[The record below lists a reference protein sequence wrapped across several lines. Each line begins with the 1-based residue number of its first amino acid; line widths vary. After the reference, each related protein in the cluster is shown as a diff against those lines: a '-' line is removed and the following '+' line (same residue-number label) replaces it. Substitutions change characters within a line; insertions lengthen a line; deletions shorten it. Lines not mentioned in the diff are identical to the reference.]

1 MINEPCQAYT
11 EYRGEL
17 RLLDERDAA
26 LAASSLWFGVW
37 TVPIDLELGAL
48 YLRPEQK
55 QFVRLNLGFSA
66 AEMAS
71 LKEVRLDVQRRSG
84 RQVLKT
90 VTLPATPADIQ
101 RQRAKIPNGL
111 RDDFRNLLLANL
123 DLSFLPVQPFDD
135 PQRNWVIRATA
146 IDRRGL
152 EMWTM
157 TSPPFCRLAHDSPQ
171 PAVTSVRINEQ
182 GHFLVNDK
190 PWMPWGVT
198 YGHNP
203 VYDGPAESGNYHNL
217 ANLKPWSHYDR
228 HGGNLANRS
237 LWDANCLRF
246 VEGAAPLTPERLAEM
261 FKQGLYASTVFISPP
276 APGKPWSAELLKTI
290 DVAPNVVAVSPGPE
304 EAFGYF
310 APMSAAQIDNVK
322 KNVQHLRQVTGKPV
336 MVGHGGYWT
345 RLEFER
351 VPFFDIFD
359 PETEPLY
366 PAPLHTD
373 LQPVVAGQPKVIWL
387 RPQMY
392 ESVPY
397 ERWRYHVYVELIR
410 GVRGWQIAHGPGDAS
425 TFRGLHAELR
435 QLQPAIYSTEKP
447 TATTIEPPL
456 EHLTR
461 RLGRKTY
468 IVVATTHGMS
478 FGNWRW
484 SAERSEHGRARETA
498 ATNIVRDE
506 FEGYRATGEPRAQ
519 TLVLHGIQN
528 LIHPRKWPAGT
539 KLVTWLKLD
548 ERSTPKNVVALV
560 KADGRWTHA
569 ATWGAWDLDVMR
581 RDNQRTF
588 WLLMTLYRHARGFL
602 GWGNQTPP
610 FALAFLPAKSTA
622 MGGLP
627 LAAKWQKLELPLD
640 KIGATGKLVDGVAFL
655 HEGGRAFWAQTM
667 LISADGKETP
677 VFGEHEDRP
686 SPAELARVKIR
697 VPGLRAGA
705 RVKVLFED
713 RELVA
718 EEGLFV
724 DDFQGADLYQR
735 YGGERSAYGNSP
747 VVVHVYEIT
756 D

>member
-1 MINEPCQAYT
+1 
-11 EYRGEL
+11 
-17 RLLDERDAA
+17 
-26 LAASSLWFGVW
+26 
-37 TVPIDLELGAL
+37 
-48 YLRPEQK
+48 
-55 QFVRLNLGFSA
+55 
-66 AEMAS
+66 
-71 LKEVRLDVQRRSG
+71 
-84 RQVLKT
+84 
-90 VTLPATPADIQ
+90 
-101 RQRAKIPNGL
+101 
-111 RDDFRNLLLANL
+111 
-123 DLSFLPVQPFDD
+123 
-135 PQRNWVIRATA
+135 
-146 IDRRGL
+146 
-152 EMWTM
+152 
-157 TSPPFCRLAHDSPQ
+157 
-171 PAVTSVRINEQ
+171 
-182 GHFLVNDK
+182 
-190 PWMPWGVT
+190 
-198 YGHNP
+198 
-203 VYDGPAESGNYHNL
+203 
-217 ANLKPWSHYDR
+217 
-228 HGGNLANRS
+228 
-237 LWDANCLRF
+237 
-246 VEGAAPLTPERLAEM
+246 
-261 FKQGLYASTVFISPP
+261 
-276 APGKPWSAELLKTI
+276 
-290 DVAPNVVAVSPGPE
+290 
-304 EAFGYF
+304 
-310 APMSAAQIDNVK
+310 
-322 KNVQHLRQVTGKPV
+322 

-373 LQPVVAGQPKVIWL
+373 LQPLVAGQPKVIWL

-506 FEGYRATGEPRAQ
+506 SEGYRATGEPRAQ

-588 WLLMTLYRHARGFL
+588 WLLHDSLSTCPRIPRLGQSDAAVRLGLSAGEINRYGRTAAGRQVAEAGAAAGQDRG
-602 GWGNQTPP
+602 NRK
-610 FALAFLPAKSTA
+610 A
-622 MGGLP
+622 
-627 LAAKWQKLELPLD
+627 
-640 KIGATGKLVDGVAFL
+640 
-655 HEGGRAFWAQTM
+655 GGR
-667 LISADGKETP
+667 
-677 VFGEHEDRP
+677 R
-686 SPAELARVKIR
+686 R
-697 VPGLRAGA
+697 VPSRGGKGLLGS
-705 RVKVLFED
+705 D
-713 RELVA
+713 Y
-718 EEGLFV
+718 
-724 DDFQGADLYQR
+724 ADQR
-735 YGGERSAYGNSP
+735 RR
-747 VVVHVYEIT
+747 
-756 D
+756 